1 MFQICPCALV
11 LPLTLAALTL
21 ALGKQTLSAAV
32 STEWN
37 YKITG
42 RTGMAVQALNVLASW
57 TQGYPLFVCD
67 RTDRDRR

>member
-32 STEWN
+32 PTEWN

-42 RTGMAVQALNVLASW
+42 RTGHGGTGAECSRELDAGLSLVRLRPN
-57 TQGYPLFVCD
+57 
-67 RTDRDRR
+67 